1 MPKTINFNSI
11 NRPYLRLIMQ
21 DDAQTTIDVTTPTEA
36 MVEEL
41 TATAPELED
50 VLKTMDA
57 NSIRA
62 VYDLAARLISCNLM
76 GLPVTVDDLRGGSP
90 KANAQITRDILAG
103 REQGAKREEIL
114 LNAGIALYLGLD
126 GLTLADG
133 IKKAAEIIDS
143 GAALAKLDRFAAATQ
158 EAAKA

>member
-62 VYDLAARLISCNLM
+62 VYTIWR
-76 GLPVTVDDLRGGSP
+76 
-90 KANAQITRDILAG
+90 RD
-103 REQGAKREEIL
+103 
-114 LNAGIALYLGLD
+114 
-126 GLTLADG
+126 
-133 IKKAAEIIDS
+133 
-143 GAALAKLDRFAAATQ
+143 
-158 EAAKA
+158 

>member
-76 GLPVTVDDLRGGSP
+76 GLPVTVDDLRGKYRMNLDSLIVFFNAYVEFIEELT
-90 KANAQITRDILAG
+90 KAKN
-103 REQGAKREEIL
+103 
-114 LNAGIALYLGLD
+114 
-126 GLTLADG
+126 
-133 IKKAAEIIDS
+133 
-143 GAALAKLDRFAAATQ
+143 
-158 EAAKA
+158 

>member
-76 GLPVTVDDLRGGSP
+76 GLTVDDLRGKYRMNLDSLIVFFSAYVEFIEELT
-90 KANAQITRDILAG
+90 KAKN
-103 REQGAKREEIL
+103 
-114 LNAGIALYLGLD
+114 
-126 GLTLADG
+126 
-133 IKKAAEIIDS
+133 
-143 GAALAKLDRFAAATQ
+143 
-158 EAAKA
+158 

>member
-76 GLPVTVDDLRGGSP
+76 GLPVTVCFSVPMSNSLRSSQKQKTDAP
-90 KANAQITRDILAG
+90 VLSASR
-103 REQGAKREEIL
+103 
-114 LNAGIALYLGLD
+114 
-126 GLTLADG
+126 
-133 IKKAAEIIDS
+133 
-143 GAALAKLDRFAAATQ
+143 
-158 EAAKA
+158 

>member
-57 NSIRA
+57 NSIRGGIRSGGA
-62 VYDLAARLISCNLM
+62 TDLLQS
-76 GLPVTVDDLRGGSP
+76 D
-90 KANAQITRDILAG
+90 
-103 REQGAKREEIL
+103 
-114 LNAGIALYLGLD
+114 
-126 GLTLADG
+126 
-133 IKKAAEIIDS
+133 
-143 GAALAKLDRFAAATQ
+143 GAAGDGG
-158 EAAKA
+158 

>member
-76 GLPVTVDDLRGGSP
+76 GLPVTVDDLRGKYRMNLDSLIVLFSAYVEFIEELT
-90 KANAQITRDILAG
+90 KAKN
-103 REQGAKREEIL
+103 
-114 LNAGIALYLGLD
+114 
-126 GLTLADG
+126 
-133 IKKAAEIIDS
+133 
-143 GAALAKLDRFAAATQ
+143 
-158 EAAKA
+158 